1 MLFGIRDTA
10 EIPLWLGPN
19 DLPIKRQQTVEF
31 PEGQMKVVERY
42 SKFVVE

>member
-1 MLFGIRDTA
+1 L
-10 EIPLWLGPN
+10 PLE
-19 DLPIKRQQTVEF
+19 RRQTVEF